1 MKHLKKIARVCG
13 LIILM
18 ILAIAGVGIIGIAP
32 TLNKDNKLFADEGS
46 KIEMFEENISEVT
59 REEKLKA

>member
-13 LIILM
+13 LIIFL
-18 ILAIAGVGIIGIAP
+18 ILAVAGIGIIGIAP
-32 TLNKDNKLFADEGS
+32 ALNKDNKLFADEGS
-46 KIEMFEENISEVT
+46 KIEMVEENIAEVT